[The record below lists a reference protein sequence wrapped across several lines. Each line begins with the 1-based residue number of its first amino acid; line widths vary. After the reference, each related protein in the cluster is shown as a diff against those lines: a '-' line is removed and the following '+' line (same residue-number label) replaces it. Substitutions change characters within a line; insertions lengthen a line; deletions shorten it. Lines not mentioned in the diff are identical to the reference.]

1 MSGVKGGHYG
11 ANEQP
16 HKLPQRRIDAL
27 RVAQLR
33 VERRTRL
40 LIRAS
45 LVLSIAD
52 CGEHER
58 LKSNLLSDIHHEI
71 ME

>member
-16 HKLPQRRIDAL
+16 HKNPQRRIDAL

-40 LIRAS
+40 LLRAYKE
-45 LVLSIAD
+45 LKERNLMQDIEAELL
-52 CGEHER
+52 GE
-58 LKSNLLSDIHHEI
+58 LK
-71 ME
+71 